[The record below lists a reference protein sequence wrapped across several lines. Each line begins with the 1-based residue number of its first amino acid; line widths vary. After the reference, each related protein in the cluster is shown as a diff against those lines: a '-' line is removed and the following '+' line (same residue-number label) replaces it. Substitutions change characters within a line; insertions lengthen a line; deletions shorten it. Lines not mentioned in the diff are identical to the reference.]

1 MTFQTNAGTAGG
13 RLQYLDLLKTLL
25 VWGMIAAHV
34 IQLLGFGLKPWHQAY
49 SDFINLVT
57 FSGFMFAFGLGVGL
71 PSSGTSSRQKTLWQ
85 RLWPAL
91 LLLLA
96 VYASSIAFVV
106 LADRKPLTPERLA
119 DLLSMRVLFGWSE
132 FLASFFVL
140 YLVIATARPAL
151 LWIGRNPFAL
161 IAAVGLCLLST
172 RLVVSINL
180 PLLAAVVGT
189 TNFASFPI
197 LAYLPWFLV
206 GIYLGGQPLKW
217 WHFAIGLG
225 ATAGFY
231 LFARQLGEFP
241 QRFPPS
247 ALWVIGPALFLLLY
261 LAVAKAVAARIVL
274 PAALLLPGRHVL
286 SFLLLSNLV
295 IFTVRY
301 FLRQPVRDTW
311 QVVLVT
317 LAIMIAI
324 SGFWVIADALRRPRT
339 PAAAAA
345 G

>member
-140 YLVIATARPAL
+140 YLVIAIARPAL

-172 RLVVSINL
+172 RLVVSINY
-180 PLLAAVVGT
+180 A
-189 TNFASFPI
+189 
-197 LAYLPWFLV
+197 
-206 GIYLGGQPLKW
+206 
-217 WHFAIGLG
+217 
-225 ATAGFY
+225 
-231 LFARQLGEFP
+231 
-241 QRFPPS
+241 
-247 ALWVIGPALFLLLY
+247 
-261 LAVAKAVAARIVL
+261 
-274 PAALLLPGRHVL
+274 
-286 SFLLLSNLV
+286 
-295 IFTVRY
+295 
-301 FLRQPVRDTW
+301 
-311 QVVLVT
+311 
-317 LAIMIAI
+317 
-324 SGFWVIADALRRPRT
+324 RPRL
-339 PAAAAA
+339 PSMYSPRLYSVSP
-345 G
+345 